1 MSKINKLEECVF
13 NDTSPLVTMSNEL
26 DNNEMYYNC
35 SECPSMIEI
44 LSLEEDNN
52 FIEFKCLNTDNEH
65 KKKRKIKMLLK
76 DYLESMK
83 THNNKVINAAIA
95 ISRTIKTEKIILKE
109 SFPYSSILSE

>member
-1 MSKINKLEECVF
+1 MSKINKLEECVL

-65 KKKRKIKMLLK
+65 NNHGKIKMLLK

-83 THNNKVINAAIA
+83 THNNKVINDDTCYIHNNSKF
-95 ISRTIKTEKIILKE
+95 ISYCISCCKHL
-109 SFPYSSILSE
+109 